1 MSLEERVTVIEQ
13 KLGIPSP
20 NSASMDMDTASMDIA
35 PMDSAPMDSAPMD
48 STPMDSTPMNMGP
61 TPMNTPPSILTMTI
75 SLNGYNGTVGDVFS
89 KIRSKISDLDRPTN
103 KGRYSS
109 RVNELRTLLGNLMRA
124 TTVQE
129 IQSKIGSSLSFKNNN
144 LMGGKSKRRGR
155 KSNKSRRR

>member
-20 NSASMDMDTASMDIA
+20 NSASMDMDTASA
-35 PMDSAPMDSAPMD
+35 SAPMDSAPMD
-48 STPMDSTPMNMGP
+48 STPMDMGPTPMNMGP